1 MHALAKRR
9 TRHARFYCRTQI
21 RSTEQKARRATS
33 AAMSSAIWF
42 VSIEEPGLRAEW
54 SWDALGAPD
63 PRDLLQTRRP
73 RSGDFSRH
81 MPRGAR
87 SITTGGI
94 LWLES
99 GLEHDLVRWADRR
112 ADVTWLVAQPAML
125 HFPVAGRRR
134 SITHT
139 PDLLT
144 NQADGSVTVWD
155 VRPDARQDEL
165 FAKKADLTRSECE
178 RRGWRYEVFSG
189 LPVATRMNLLWVAG
203 YRRSMPWHD
212 ACTQELEAIA
222 RGGSSVRDVLTLDD
236 GSGEL
241 VATMWHLIWSGRLVC
256 DLDDPITS
264 TTPLMWSDLVPG
276 AVN

>member
-1 MHALAKRR
+1 M
-9 TRHARFYCRTQI
+9 
-21 RSTEQKARRATS
+21 S
-33 AAMSSAIWF
+33 AAVWF
-42 VSIEEPGLRAEW
+42 VSVEEAGQRAEW
-54 SWDALGAPD
+54 NWDALGAPD
-63 PRDLLQTRRP
+63 PRDLLQSRRP

-112 ADVTWLVAQPAML
+112 PDVTWLVAQPALL
-125 HFPVAGRRR
+125 HFPVPGRRR

-144 NQADGSVTVWD
+144 QHADGSVTAWD

-165 FAKKADLTRSECE
+165 FARKAELTRAECKH
-178 RRGWRYEVFSG
+178 RGWRYEIFSG
-189 LPVATRMNLLWVAG
+189 LPTATRMNLLWLAG

-212 ACTQELEAIA
+212 RCLPQLQGLSRNGAT
-222 RGGSSVRDVLTLDD
+222 VRDVLAADD

-241 VATMWHLIWSGRLVC
+241 IATMWHLIWSGQLQC
-256 DLDDPITS
+256 DMDEPIRS
-264 TTPLMWSDLVPG
+264 ETPLTWSDSVAARP
-276 AVN
+276 AN